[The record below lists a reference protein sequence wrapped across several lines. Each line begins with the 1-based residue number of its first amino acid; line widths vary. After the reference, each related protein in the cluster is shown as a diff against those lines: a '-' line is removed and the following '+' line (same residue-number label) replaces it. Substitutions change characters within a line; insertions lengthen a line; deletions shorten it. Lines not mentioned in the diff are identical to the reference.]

1 MAGSC
6 QVMELSKQSHIT
18 ECLLSLVLQSSDVL
32 AHALVNTSCK
42 SLFSQN
48 LILCLLTKMDLRK
61 WVFIFR
67 SGSQPSSFFVVGG
80 FALLAPAPA
89 VSQYLPAWLL
99 LRLPL
104 GFFLHQLCATLPVP
118 LDLPCME
125 CNAAEAAS
133 REGGGF
139 IVWREVAVLIE
150 SSGAWERGGGGN

>member
-80 FALLAPAPA
+80 FALLAPASA
-89 VSQYLPAWLL
+89 VSQYIPAWLL

-104 GFFLHQLCATLPVP
+104 GFSFISCAQPS
-118 LDLPCME
+118 PCPWTCPACSAMLQRLL
-125 CNAAEAAS
+125 AE
-133 REGGGF
+133 R
-139 IVWREVAVLIE
+139 VEV
-150 SSGAWERGGGGN
+150 S